1 MNPNNTSFSS
11 QLYEELKKVP
21 RKNDD
26 GFYYHQRITYT
37 YFLQHP
43 SVRGLLV
50 LYETGYGKSRTASSI
65 AELGLE
71 QGWEPIILAAKTLH
85 ENFRKGLLEYKRTLP
100 KNKGVPDA
108 ALQIEIDDNYEFIS
122 SNASNMAD
130 QVQKQAMDDIFE
142 DKMEA
147 MINNIPSLEGKF
159 VIIDEA
165 HNIFNAIT
173 HGSKNATKLY
183 QMIMNTKKIKLLFLT
198 ANPVVN
204 DPFELVPCFNMIEGY
219 LYDGNKRHT
228 LFPEDWEQ
236 FYKYFVDVENLTIK
250 NADKFKNR
258 ILGKSSYYGSLYE
271 GNPKSQT
278 GKKGVIARQDFPD
291 ELPTIVEE
299 VPMGKE
305 QYAQYIIAEDEEKKE
320 SGRIFGQRS
329 KVALQRP
336 GLEGSS
342 SYRIKTRQ
350 ISNFLFPPYVNRKIE
365 PEARVFQLKD
375 EDIKDLN
382 RYGAK
387 LQAVHQNML
396 KHKKNIIYS
405 QFLNGTIKVLE
416 KHLQLNGWTKWDPNG
431 KLSQKPKK
439 GERVYA
445 EISGDI
451 PAEDRALILKTYNA
465 ENNMYGAIINDLFIT
480 SAGSEGLDTQDVDSV
495 HQIEPYWNPSRDMQV
510 RARAIRLRSHN
521 RRPAKD
527 RIVQP
532 YLYLS
537 VAPKDAERKE
547 PTTDMDLH
555 LKSKNAL
562 KLNQAFRHAVIEASI
577 DCMIH
582 SSSAKSDEFEKSN
595 MKCMLCQPTNR
606 ALYSADIA
614 EDMILSSPCQPYQSE
629 QIKVKTIKI
638 DGEKYHYMIG
648 SNGLE
653 VFKFDESLNAYVPMS
668 ERDPIYGLVSSK
680 V

>member
-21 RKNDD
+21 HKNDD
-26 GFYYHQRITYT
+26 GFYYHQRITYS

-43 SVRGLLV
+43 NIRGLLV
-50 LYETGYGKSRTASSI
+50 LYETGYGKSRAASSI

-85 ENFRKGLLEYKRTLP
+85 ENFRKGLIEYKKTLP
-100 KNKGVPDA
+100 KNKSVPEA

-130 QVQKQAMDDIFE
+130 QVQKQTMDDVFE
-142 DKMEA
+142 SKMEA

-183 QMIMNTKKIKLLFLT
+183 QMIMNTKKIKVLFLT

-219 LYDGNKRHT
+219 LYDKSNNRKHT
-228 LFPEDWEQ
+228 LFPEDWEM
-236 FYKYFVDVENLTIK
+236 FYKYFVDAENLTIK

-278 GKKGVIARQDFPD
+278 GKKDVIARQDFPD
-291 ELPTIVEE
+291 ELPTIVVE

-350 ISNFLFPPYVNRKIE
+350 ISNFLFPPNVDKKAS
-365 PEARVFQLKD
+365 PEARVSQLRD
-375 EDIKDLN
+375 VDIKDLS
-382 RYGAK
+382 RYGSK
-387 LQAVHQNML
+387 LQVVHQNML

-416 KHLQLNGWTKWDPNG
+416 KHLELNGWIKWDVN
-431 KLSQKPKK
+431 SRPKK
-439 GERVYA
+439 GTRVYA

-465 ENNMYGAIINDLFIT
+465 ENNMYGEIINELFIT
-480 SAGSEGLDTQDVDSV
+480 SAGSEGLDTQDVDAV

-537 VAPKDAERKE
+537 VAPTDAERKE
-547 PTTDMDLH
+547 LTTDKDLH
-555 LKSKNAL
+555 LKSKDAL
-562 KLNQAFRHAVIEASI
+562 KLNQSFRHAVIEASI
-577 DCMIH
+577 DCLIH
-582 SSSAKSDEFEKSN
+582 SSGAKSDEFEKN
-595 MKCMLCQPTNR
+595 KMKCMLCQPTDR
-606 ALYSADIA
+606 PLYSADIA
-614 EDMILSSPCQPYQSE
+614 EDMVLSSPCQPYQSE

-648 SNGLE
+648 TNGLE
-653 VFKFDESLNAYVPMS
+653 VFKFDDSLNAYVPMS

-680 V
+680 VH